1 MQRSTSGMSGL
12 FHCLEVE
19 RCKDS
24 GLMSAVAFCWMLR
37 ESQGGVVQ
45 PWAIMAMVYSKHV
58 GARSFSLDAAGLCSV
73 AEYHVY
79 SKFQW

>member
-1 MQRSTSGMSGL
+1 MQRSTSGMSEL

-24 GLMSAVAFCWMLR
+24 GLMSAVGFCWMLR

-45 PWAIMAMVYSKHV
+45 PWAIMAM
-58 GARSFSLDAAGLCSV
+58 DAAGLCSV

-79 SKFQW
+79 SLSSKDI